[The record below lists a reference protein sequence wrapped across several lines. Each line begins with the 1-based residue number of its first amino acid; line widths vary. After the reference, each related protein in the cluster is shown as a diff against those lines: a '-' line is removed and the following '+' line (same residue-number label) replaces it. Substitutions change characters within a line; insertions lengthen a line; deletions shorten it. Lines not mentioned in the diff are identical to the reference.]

1 MDHGPASRT
10 RSSTSQILKEKVS
23 GIQQFDS
30 PLNQDSS
37 QKKESL
43 DPVFKTPKSNTRT
56 RRYKKNRTP
65 IGQILSTSVE
75 DIRNFFQQDKTISE
89 GGSDA
94 ASISSHRQL
103 STSSKKITQVE
114 WNLEHSDSA
123 LNTWESQS
131 TSHLSTKLQGLI
143 IDEAASANITDTIPQ
158 SQLTHCATM
167 QTSLLSEVFMERS
180 KRHETINQKIIDY
193 QKHLDD
199 IKVKKEQAMA
209 KLLQQQ
215 TEEQQAQET
224 GQEKTDSS
232 QEEQS
237 DQDIEKMETKLVLQM
252 FQELKKEF
260 RMGSI
265 NDGENRMLNTEA
277 QQSELLQ
284 ELRDMSQELMDCKV
298 KNQILVNTVTRMSD
312 IITEMNQRITN
323 LELNNMKRSIMVM
336 GFHLSR
342 RKQDC
347 IAALVD
353 FMYTE
358 MEIQP
363 NIQEIFFLSTSG
375 TSPLVMTMETME
387 DKIEVFKNSHKIR
400 DLVNSREE
408 GYFFNDYL
416 PANLNELK

>member
-1 MDHGPASRT
+1 M
-10 RSSTSQILKEKVS
+10 
-23 GIQQFDS
+23 
-30 PLNQDSS
+30 
-37 QKKESL
+37 
-43 DPVFKTPKSNTRT
+43 
-56 RRYKKNRTP
+56 
-65 IGQILSTSVE
+65 
-75 DIRNFFQQDKTISE
+75 
-89 GGSDA
+89 
-94 ASISSHRQL
+94 
-103 STSSKKITQVE
+103 
-114 WNLEHSDSA
+114 
-123 LNTWESQS
+123 
-131 TSHLSTKLQGLI
+131 
-143 IDEAASANITDTIPQ
+143 
-158 SQLTHCATM
+158 
-167 QTSLLSEVFMERS
+167 
-180 KRHETINQKIIDY
+180 
-193 QKHLDD
+193 DD